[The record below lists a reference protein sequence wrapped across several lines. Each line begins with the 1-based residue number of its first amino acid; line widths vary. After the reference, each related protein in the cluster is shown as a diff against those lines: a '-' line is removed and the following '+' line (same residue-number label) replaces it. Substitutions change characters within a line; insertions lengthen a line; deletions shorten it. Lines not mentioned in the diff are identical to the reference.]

1 MIKLGLTGSIGMG
14 KSVTAQMFRDEG
26 IPVHDADATVHALY
40 AGRAVP
46 LIEAA
51 FPGTVID
58 GAVNR
63 AALSAHV
70 LDNPEAM
77 TRLEAIVHPLVR
89 QEEEAF
95 LVRAQTEGARLA
107 VLDIPL
113 LFETGAGTRFDK
125 VLVVT
130 ADPDVQRA
138 RVLARPGMSEE
149 KFRAILARQTPDTEK
164 RRRADYVINT
174 GLGLDFARG
183 EVRKIITRLT
193 G

>member
-1 MIKLGLTGSIGMG
+1 VIKLGLTGSIGMG
-14 KSVTAQMFRDEG
+14 KSVTAQMFRDQG
-26 IPVHDADATVHALY
+26 IPVHDADSSVHALY
-40 AGRAVP
+40 AGRAAP

-70 LDNPEAM
+70 LDNPGAM
-77 TRLEAIVHPLVR
+77 KRLEAIVHPLVR
-89 QEEEAF
+89 KEEEAF
-95 LVRAQTEGARLA
+95 LRRATVGGAALV

-113 LFETGAGTRFDK
+113 LYETGAQSRLDK

-130 ADPDVQRA
+130 ADPDVQRD

-149 KFRAILARQTPDTEK
+149 KFHAILARQTPDTEK
-164 RRRADYVINT
+164 RHRADYVINT
-174 GLGLDFARG
+174 SLGLDFARA
-183 EVRKIITRLT
+183 EVRKIIARLT
-193 G
+193 S